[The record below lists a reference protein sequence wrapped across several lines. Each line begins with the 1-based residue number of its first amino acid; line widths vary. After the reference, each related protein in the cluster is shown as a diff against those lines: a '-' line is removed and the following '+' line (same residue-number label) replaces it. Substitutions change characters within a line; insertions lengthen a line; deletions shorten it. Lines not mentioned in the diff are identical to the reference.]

1 MKSDETDNNDQ
12 HQKDSRMNKF
22 VALIAAAAF
31 AATFALAGAA
41 HAGKPV
47 DDEGNPLGNGFPSG
61 PHFNLNI
68 LGKKLNFTCPE
79 VDLEDLGHVIF
90 VPREVPGGDRI
101 QIIVESGKKGPK
113 NNPDATD
120 LEVVDPCTETF
131 PDTPSGDEDPATFRL
146 PKNADGYA
154 VFGRIT
160 GKPTDDPTF
169 TFTDRTITLVEDE
182 FGNNLLLLGVI
193 IAGKTFDVICA
204 SPDDPCELV
213 RTDTTKP
220 GKGVQKAK
228 EITAIFEFSGLI
240 CIEDVAGDL
249 FDDFCVDDPDPP
261 FCAAT
266 DLCCLDGILAGG
278 ECSLLTDAL
287 FDDGFGNFVCDNA
300 DDIGSGIDWVQV
312 GAQCKSFADEWIFN
326 IEDFVNVL
334 FEADNNGSYT
344 VQLRFYPLP
353 LN

>member
-1 MKSDETDNNDQ
+1 MKRLATITAV
-12 HQKDSRMNKF
+12 
-22 VALIAAAAF
+22 VALAAF
-31 AATFALAGAA
+31 GFAGTAQ
-41 HAGKPV
+41 AGKPV
-47 DDEGNPLGNGFPSG
+47 DNDGNPLGNGFPSG

-68 LGKKLNFTCPE
+68 LGKQLNFTCPE
-79 VDLEDLGHVIF
+79 VDPEDLGHVIF
-90 VPREVPGGDRI
+90 VPREVPGGDKI

-131 PDTPSGDEDPATFRL
+131 PDFLNGAEDPAVFRL

-154 VFGRIT
+154 VYARIT

-182 FGNNLLLLGVI
+182 NGNDLLLLGVI
-193 IAGKTFDVICA
+193 IGSQTFVAICDL
-204 SPDDPCELV
+204 PDEPCELI
-213 RTDTTKP
+213 RTDTTKSD
-220 GKGVQKAK
+220 KGVQKAK
-228 EITAIFEFSGLI
+228 EITAIFEFSGLV
-240 CIEDVAGDL
+240 CIEDIAGEL
-249 FDDFCVDDPDPP
+249 FDDFCALDPDPP
-261 FCAAT
+261 FCLPT

-278 ECSLLTDAL
+278 ECLLLTDAL
-287 FDDGFGNFVCDNA
+287 FDDGGGNFACDNA
-300 DDIGSGIDWVQV
+300 DDFGSGVDWEPVD
-312 GAQCKSFADEWIFN
+312 AQCKSFADEWIFN

-334 FEADNNGSYT
+334 FEAENNGSYN